1 MARILFLVDELP
13 APPRNGVTNT
23 AYHHLAALRKEH
35 EVSLLWLRPPGVARR
50 EEQLELNRTL
60 VENLWVLDLPA
71 VTKGRAAWEEIS
83 GHVPYFAAAPLD
95 ADLCRS
101 CFANYDCDVLWAET
115 IRPWSYASAIE
126 RCLPVDRPRKKVAAI
141 SDCLTALLRS
151 LGRHVFTRRWPLRT
165 RATNAVQWVRS
176 WHAARMESKI
186 LASADHILVQTPVDR
201 SWIGRISAGALAGKT
216 HVVSNGVNPALLA
229 GSLPAEAAVFGH
241 VGQLSAPLYVS
252 TIAWI
257 LDDVLPAVQARCP
270 RTEFS
275 FLSASLPASIS
286 RRIINRPDVRYT
298 PFLEDIRDF
307 YRQVPVLIVRSG
319 KNFGLITRTLEA
331 MAAGVVVIGD
341 QGAFNGITRFVDGI
355 HGFIAETRGEVAQTL
370 VRLFSGEISRSA
382 VAAAART
389 MIVSDFQWSE
399 RFEKIRT
406 LVCDDANTPLAA

>member
-35 EVSLLWLRPPGVARR
+35 DVSLLWLRPVGVARR
-50 EEQLELNRTL
+50 EEQLELNRAL
-60 VENLWVLDLPA
+60 VENLWVLDLAA
-71 VTKGRAAWEEIS
+71 VPKGRAAWQEIS
-83 GHVPYFAAAPLD
+83 GHAPYFAAAPFD
-95 ADLCRS
+95 TTHCCS
-101 CFANYDCDVLWAET
+101 CLANYDCDVLWAET
-115 IRPWSYASAIE
+115 IRPWSYVSAIE

-141 SDCLTALLRS
+141 SDSLTALLRS
-151 LGRHVFTRRWPLRT
+151 LGRHVLTRHWPLRT
-165 RATNAVQWVRS
+165 RATNAIQWVRS
-176 WHAARMESKI
+176 WHAARMESRI

-201 SWIGRISAGALAGKT
+201 SWIARISAGALAGRT
-216 HVVSNGVNPALLA
+216 HVVSNGVSPTLLA
-229 GSLPAEAAVFGH
+229 GSLPAEGVVFGH
-241 VGQLSAPLYVS
+241 VGQLSSPLYVS
-252 TIAWI
+252 TVAWI

-275 FLSASLPASIS
+275 FLSASLPASIL
-286 RRIINRPDVRYT
+286 RRTINRPNVHYI
-298 PFLEDIRDF
+298 PFLENIRDF

-341 QGAFNGITRFVDGI
+341 RGAFNGIPRFADGT
-355 HGFIAETRGEVAQTL
+355 HGFIAETRSEVVRIL

-389 MIVSDFQWSE
+389 MIVSDFQWAE
-399 RFEKIRT
+399 RFEKLRM
-406 LVCDDANTPLAA
+406 LVCDNAETPLAA